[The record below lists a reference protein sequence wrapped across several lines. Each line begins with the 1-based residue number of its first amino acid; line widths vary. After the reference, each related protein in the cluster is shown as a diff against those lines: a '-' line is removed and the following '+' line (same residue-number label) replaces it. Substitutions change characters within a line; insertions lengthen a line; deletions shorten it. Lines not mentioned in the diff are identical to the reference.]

1 MKARMI
7 EWGVATLVL
16 GILLSLYS
24 GFGGGSVQFLLILTI
39 MIMAAGL
46 AIQLFGARNI
56 EIKRSV
62 NPLLLST
69 GHDAEV
75 VVHVQFQSFLPLPW
89 LTVTDFFTGGTYC
102 KLIFPGFS
110 RSFTYSYTLSNLPR
124 GIIVFQQCYAEWGG
138 LFGWFG
144 RNYILKSHE
153 EITVFP
159 VPMVI
164 SKDQEWTSHYIG
176 DGVSEPRDRY
186 LTSGTRGPEARDY
199 AAGDP
204 LSKIH
209 WKSSARRGRLQT
221 ILPEEEE
228 NKALIVILDH
238 SLKGYDLLRAVNTE
252 DDNVQSLFE
261 CAVSVAT
268 GLLLEADEAGVE
280 TELACKGG
288 SLSFLNTLATITL
301 EQGDRL
307 PELVNST
314 VGYAI
319 KGSRVAIVTG
329 GLNARIAG
337 VVTVLQGA
345 GLVVDIYCVQPI
357 VSLVDNDYIHR
368 VTRMGIKV
376 YDVQGHLKSDNTS
389 SPIAYPA
396 DRMIWKGGAP
406 YANTYPESSTAQEQ
420 RSL

>member
-1 MKARMI
+1 MKSRMI

-24 GFGGGSVQFLLILTI
+24 GYGGGSVQFLLILTVII
-39 MIMAAGL
+39 MVAGL

-75 VVHVQFQSFLPLPW
+75 VVYIQFQSILPLPW
-89 LTVTDFFTGGTYC
+89 LTVTDFFTRGAYC

-124 GIIVFQQCYAEWGG
+124 GIIAFQQCYVEWGG

-144 RNYILKSHE
+144 RKYILKSHE

-159 VPMVI
+159 VPIVI
-164 SKDQEWTSHYIG
+164 PRDQEWTSDNEG
-176 DGVSEPRDRY
+176 VGVSEPRDRY
-186 LTSGTRGPEARDY
+186 LTSGTRGPEVRDY
-199 AAGDP
+199 AVGDP
-204 LSKIH
+204 LSRIH
-209 WKSSARRGRLQT
+209 WKSSAKRGHLQT
-221 ILPEEEE
+221 ILPEKEG
-228 NKALIVILDH
+228 NPALIVILDD
-238 SLKGYDLLRAVNTE
+238 SLKGYDLLRAVNTK
-252 DDNVQSLFE
+252 DYTVQSLFE
-261 CAVSVAT
+261 CAVSIAI
-268 GLLLEADEAGVE
+268 GLLLEADKAGVE
-280 TELACKGG
+280 TELVCKGG
-288 SLSFLNTLATITL
+288 SQSFLNSLATITP
-301 EQGDRL
+301 EEGDRL
-307 PELVNST
+307 PEIVEST

-319 KGSRVAIVTG
+319 KGSCVAIITG
-329 GLNARIAG
+329 ALNARITE

-345 GLVVDIYCVQPI
+345 GLVVAIYCVQPI
-357 VSLVDNDYIHR
+357 VSLLDIDYIHR

-376 YDVQGHLKSDNTS
+376 YDVQDHLKSDNTS
-389 SPIAYPA
+389 SPIEYPT

-406 YANTYPESSTAQEQ
+406 YANTYPESITAQEQ